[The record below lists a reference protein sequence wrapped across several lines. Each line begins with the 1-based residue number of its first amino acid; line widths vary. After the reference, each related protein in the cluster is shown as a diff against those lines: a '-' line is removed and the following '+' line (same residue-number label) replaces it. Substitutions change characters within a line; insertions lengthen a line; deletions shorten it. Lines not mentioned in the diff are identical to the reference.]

1 MGTYPTIGVPLGVP
15 LRLLLVV
22 ALWSLQAVAVRAS
35 EPIVNVGDSQ
45 QTSQFESHI
54 RPIFRE
60 YCFDCHGATEELSS
74 GMDLRLVRF
83 LIAGGDSGPA
93 IAPGDAEGSYL
104 LELVSSG
111 EMPPGEVHL
120 PAEKVQLIEQWITA
134 GAPTLRPEP
143 ETIGPGVPL
152 SVEDRSYW
160 AYQPIVAAL
169 PPIDPSPVDPSPQP
183 GAIARSGARRSTN
196 GSRRPCQR
204 D

>member
-93 IAPGDAEGSYL
+93 IVPGDAQASYL

-111 EMPPGEVHL
+111 EMPPG
-120 PAEKVQLIEQWITA
+120 KFTC
-134 GAPTLRPEP
+134 
-143 ETIGPGVPL
+143 
-152 SVEDRSYW
+152 
-160 AYQPIVAAL
+160 
-169 PPIDPSPVDPSPQP
+169 PPRKCS
-183 GAIARSGARRSTN
+183 
-196 GSRRPCQR
+196 
-204 D
+204 